1 MMALIAAVEAAT
13 EPSMRRAGSKDAP
26 SLLNV
31 LIRTLDKK
39 EFSLQVCAQAC
50 GRLPLTSSQTRSG
63 ATAGGQGAC
72 SCWVQKGR
80 RSPGTAPATAWSAAR
95 ARPRARARARVLAG
109 LAGACLLVC
118 VCEGRLLKGGG
129 GAQVRSE
136 ISVQELKRE
145 LASATSIA
153 VESQRLMS

>member
-1 MMALIAAVEAAT
+1 ML
-13 EPSMRRAGSKDAP
+13 
-26 SLLNV
+26 
-31 LIRTLDKK
+31 
-39 EFSLQVCAQAC
+39 VCAQV
-50 GRLPLTSSQTRSG
+50 R
-63 ATAGGQGAC
+63 
-72 SCWVQKGR
+72 
-80 RSPGTAPATAWSAAR
+80 
-95 ARPRARARARVLAG
+95 
-109 LAGACLLVC
+109 VC